1 MIDENCSDDHD
12 FLIAYCV
19 SEWLEGDPKPKC
31 VSIWVCSC
39 SILIFKVMSNVQ
51 SQIVKLSFLPT
62 FWFFISFMDQI
73 CSKCEKFW
81 YKLLSPA
88 LGLTSIFL
96 QIVKVTS
103 KYSVELKRSS
113 KKIEKKNLTL
123 CDQVGN
129 HNGGH
134 IAAFKFT
141 DVSLKVL
148 NDSVIFDTLLGRYF
162 YAESNYRLSRNGFR
176 FKKFKKFIFYQLS
189 IRNWFLWKKEK
200 KFINFSC
207 LQLHFLFHL
216 RGDMGLE
223 WIFFSILYAGSFL
236 AWRSSLYS

>member
-62 FWFFISFMDQI
+62 FWFFVSFLDQI

-81 YKLLSPA
+81 FKSLSPA
-88 LGLTSIFL
+88 LGLTSIFW

-148 NDSVIFDTLLGRYF
+148 NDSVIFNTSLGWYF

-176 FKKFKKFIFYQLS
+176 FKKFKKFIFLS
-189 IRNWFLWKKEK
+189 IKHQKFISLEKWKKA
-200 KFINFSC
+200 
-207 LQLHFLFHL
+207 LQF
-216 RGDMGLE
+216 
-223 WIFFSILYAGSFL
+223 
-236 AWRSSLYS
+236 